1 MHVWLSSQIGTS
13 AADTI
18 INLVLFIIVIVAIAV
33 IIMFLRHLN
42 TGSFNSN
49 KKKHPRRL
57 TICDTIAIDRTR
69 HLILVRRDDT
79 EHLILIGGST
89 DIVIESDIMNAQITN
104 KSIEKQKKD
113 TQFKLARAEVNQ
125 NQELTEKVSFPA
137 KKIEHVYNNI
147 STSFMKQ
154 CFEDSAITA
163 EIEGR
168 QEPSLSIPVPKK

>member
-1 MHVWLSSQIGTS
+1 MHVWLSSQIGAP
-13 AADTI
+13 AADAI
-18 INLVLFIIVIVAIAV
+18 INFVLFIMVIIAIAV

-42 TGSFNSN
+42 TGNSD

-57 TICDTIAIDRTR
+57 IICDTIAIDRTR

-89 DIVIESDIMNAQITN
+89 DIVIESDIMNAHITH
-104 KSIEKQKKD
+104 KSIDKQKKD
-113 TQFKLARAEVNQ
+113 TQFKLTKTETNQ

-137 KKIEHVYNNI
+137 KEIKHAHNNI

-154 CFEDSAITA
+154 RFEDSAITA